1 MGGPR
6 MLTELR
12 GEFAADKYAM
22 SPDRVI
28 EPSEPP
34 ACFSVAESSG
44 G

>member
-1 MGGPR
+1 

-12 GEFAADKYAM
+12 GELAADMYAM

-34 ACFSVAESSG
+34 ASG
-44 G
+44 A